1 MTVCNVC
8 DGDSRY
14 YVGDI
19 GTEVLVDTCVD
30 VTTATLLQIRV
41 NKPDGTT
48 VVWTGTVYDTTKI
61 RYVIQDGD
69 WDQEGQYRYQA
80 YVEMPGWRGRGE
92 TATQKIYDSF
102 S

>member
-19 GTEVLVDTCVD
+19 GTELIVDTCVD
-30 VTTATLLQIRV
+30 ITTATLAQILV
-41 NKPDGTT
+41 QKPDGTT
-48 VVWTGTVYDTTKI
+48 DTWTGAVYDTTKI
-61 RYVIQDGD
+61 KYVIQSGD

-80 YVEMPGWRGRGE
+80 YVEMPSWRGKGD
-92 TATQKIYDSF
+92 TVAHKIYDSF
-102 S
+102 A